1 MTAIVA
7 KLDARLK
14 QWQPQTAKE
23 VERRVA
29 ELIELADG
37 NVLDVARSRQVEQEV
52 LDSLDEPQT
61 R

>member
-1 MTAIVA
+1 MTAIAA

-14 QWQPQTAKE
+14 RWKPQTAKE

-52 LDSLDEPQT
+52 LDTLDEPQT